1 MSCVTHPTAGR
12 FRGILLRSAVAVGAL
27 LMFALATGSA
37 AMAHTEEV
45 SADPPA
51 DSLVIDMPA
60 QVILTFDEPLL
71 DAGAAL
77 VVTSAAGTVVSE
89 DPPII
94 DGPTIRVNLG
104 AGQPGRYQVAYRVVS
119 GDGHPVT
126 GSYAF
131 EVADTAPSSSSAPSA
146 VDPPPS
152 SPPSSSPTSSASPPI
167 GSNNAV
173 NAESQA
179 GSGSVPVLASLAA
192 ALAVVATITVVLLLR
207 RRRA

>member
-1 MSCVTHPTAGR
+1 VNSPSTPSTT
-12 FRGILLRSAVAVGAL
+12 FPYRGILPRSVIAIGAL
-27 LMFALATGSA
+27 LIFALAPGSA
-37 AMAHTEEV
+37 AMAHTDEV
-45 SADPPA
+45 STDPPA
-51 DSLVIDMPA
+51 DSVLIDMPA

-131 EVADTAPSSSSAPSA
+131 EVAGTVPSDS
-146 VDPPPS
+146 S
-152 SPPSSSPTSSASPPI
+152 SPPIASADAIST
-167 GSNNAV
+167 
-173 NAESQA
+173 ESQA
-179 GSGSVPVLASLAA
+179 GGGSVPVLALLAA
-192 ALAVVATITVVLLLR
+192 AVAVVVTITVVLLLR

>member
-77 VVTSAAGTVVSE
+77 VVTSAGGTVVSQ
-89 DPPII
+89 DPPMI

-131 EVADTAPSSSSAPSA
+131 EVAGTAPSSSSAPSA

-152 SPPSSSPTSSASPPI
+152 SAPTSSSSPPI
-167 GSNNAV
+167 GIADAV
-173 NAESQA
+173 NAEDQA